1 MAITDHTRKVLW
13 ALSGNACA
21 RCDTALVR
29 LPEAKGY
36 VHAIVGRECHI
47 VARSLAGPRGEAEPR
62 GGIDDYK
69 NLILLCANCHA
80 VVDGQPERWTPDELR
95 KMKREHEQ
103 KVAHRSS
110 LSTLPKL
117 HLRGRERPLSL
128 TRITSGDALV
138 RMMDSTFSHMSDAP
152 DGLTSAQRELVGD
165 FLQSAQDWG
174 EILGD
179 IGPKG
184 SMDAGQDLQDQ
195 IDALRDEGLLVY
207 GTTRRL
213 TLASSAGDESPWP
226 ESVVKVVHE
235 HEAREQPAED
245 SASSAQ

>member
-13 ALSGNACA
+13 SLSGNACA
-21 RCDTALVR
+21 RCDAPLVR
-29 LPEAKGY
+29 LPEAKGD

-47 VARSLAGPRGEAEPR
+47 VARSLTGPRGDAEPR

-103 KVAHRSS
+103 KVAQRSS
-110 LSTLPKL
+110 PSTFPKVQM
-117 HLRGRERPLSL
+117 RGRERPLTL
-128 TRITSGDALV
+128 NKITSGDALV
-138 RMMDSTFSHMSDAP
+138 RMMDSTYSHMSEAP
-152 DGLTSAQRELVGD
+152 DGLSSNQRELVGD

-174 EILGD
+174 ECLGD

-184 SMDAGQDLQDQ
+184 NMDAGQDLQDQ
-195 IDALRDEGLLVY
+195 IEALHEEGLLVY
-207 GTTRRL
+207 GTTRRM
-213 TLASSAGDESPWP
+213 TLALSTGDESPWP
-226 ESVVKVVHE
+226 ESVVRVVHE
-235 HEAREQPAED
+235 HEARERPTEGP
-245 SASSAQ
+245 ASSA